1 VKMRRLLVSM
11 MSVSVAAAALIGCD
25 DSKERA
31 IQANP
36 VDSKKMN
43 SPFEISIVITQV
55 GEIPQKDNAVELL
68 LEQYTNTQL
77 DFQWIPSAAYED
89 KINVMM
95 ASGDLP
101 KLLKVEYTPSVVS
114 ALQSNV
120 FWEIGPYLKNYKNL
134 AAQDSKFYENIS
146 VDGKVYGVP
155 LFRPIGRGV
164 ILYRQDWF
172 DKLGL
177 KVPSSLDAWYEA
189 ARQLARKDPD
199 QNGKDDTYGLLLD
212 KKFNAGADATMTRLA
227 VSVGAPNKWDV
238 DSEGNFTPEF
248 LTQPYYDTMLLM
260 RKLYSEKLINQDFA
274 VIDSSELEKLYD
286 TGRAGLR
293 ISGGSPQTFQ
303 DRLAMNDPNGIVNV
317 APLMGEKGIRVPGES
332 GNAGFLVI
340 AKSAVPTENE
350 LFRVLQFLDQLMEP
364 EASMVLQRG
373 IKDRHY
379 IDNGMEVEHLN
390 KEANQ
395 REVKPYRDNL
405 PYVTDYNVKPLK
417 GQPLAVKNTAIVTK
431 EYPKFIVANP
441 ALVLSSQTNTERG
454 RELEQMIADAQT
466 RFIMGK
472 LDEAGWRN
480 EVDKWKNAG
489 GNKLM
494 EEYKAAYL
502 RTKSL

>member
-1 VKMRRLLVSM
+1 LKIRRHWLVM
-11 MSVSVAAAALIGCD
+11 CALSVAAATMISCNDTGGEAAKIVSD
-25 DSKERA
+25 ESKPPNE
-31 IQANP
+31 P
-36 VDSKKMN
+36 YD
-43 SPFEISIVITQV
+43 ISIVITQV

-68 LEQYTNTQL
+68 LEKYTNTQL

-101 KLLKVEYTPSVVS
+101 TLLKVEYTPSVVS
-114 ALQSNV
+114 ALQSNM

-134 AAQDSKFYENIS
+134 AAQDQKFYDNIS
-146 VDGKVYGVP
+146 VDGKIYGVP

-172 DKLGL
+172 ERLGL
-177 KVPSSLDAWYEA
+177 KVPTSLEQWYEVV
-189 ARQLARKDPD
+189 RDLAKKDPD

-212 KKFNAGADATMTRLA
+212 KKFNTGADATMTRLA
-227 VSVGAPNKWDV
+227 VSMGAPNKWAV
-238 DSEGNFTPEF
+238 DAEGTFTPEF
-248 LTQPYYDTMLLM
+248 MTEPYYKTMLLL
-260 RKLYSEKLINQDFA
+260 RRLYAEKLINQDFA
-274 VIDSSELEKLYD
+274 VIDSTELEKLYD

-303 DRLAMNDPNGIVNV
+303 DRLTMHDPNGIVDV
-317 APLMGEKGIRVPGES
+317 APLTGENGIRIPGES
-332 GNAGFLVI
+332 GNAGFLI
-340 AKSAVPTENE
+340 ISKTAVPSERE
-350 LFRVLQFLDQLMEP
+350 LFRVLQFLDQLMEH

-379 IDNGMEVEHLN
+379 KDNGMEVEHLN
-390 KEANQ
+390 KEASQ

-405 PYVTDYNVKPLK
+405 PYVTDYNVKPVK
-417 GQPLAVKNTAIVTK
+417 GQPLAAKNTAIVNK
-431 EYPKFIVANP
+431 EYPKYVVANP
-441 ALVLSSQTNTERG
+441 ALVLPSQTSSERG

-466 RFIMGK
+466 RFVMGK
-472 LDEAGWRN
+472 LDEAGWQS
-480 EVDKWKNAG
+480 ELEKWRNAG

-502 RTKSL
+502 RTNSQ